1 MRMLSRSIP
10 VAALALSLGALPAAA
25 QEPGSDNFQWYVG
38 GQGGVMFFDT
48 PTQDRT
54 GIPTFGGQTLIVA
67 KRTGL
72 LLSVEEGVGSD
83 ETSSY
88 SDLSG
93 TQTVTFNDIRKYSA
107 VLMAFPI
114 RAAAQPYLGVGYGI
128 MHTVS
133 PTPVNTTAFQSDAEQ
148 LGSTGFGTFLAGITF
163 QVGRFMAF
171 GQYQVTTSPGN
182 DVVEDGNGQPVAF
195 GRLLSGP
202 THTFSGGLRFGL
214 GSARESVKTGGYK

>member
-10 VAALALSLGALPAAA
+10 VAALALSLGALPVAA
-25 QEPGSDNFQWYVG
+25 QEPGNGNFQWYVG

-83 ETSSY
+83 ETSAY

-93 TQTVTFNDIRKYSA
+93 TADRDVQRHPE
-107 VLMAFPI
+107 VLRGAHGVPD

-128 MHTVS
+128 MHVVS
-133 PTPVNTTAFQSDAEQ
+133 PTPTNRDRVPERRRGARQHRVRH
-148 LGSTGFGTFLAGITF
+148 LP
-163 QVGRFMAF
+163 GRHHL
-171 GQYQVTTSPGN
+171 PG
-182 DVVEDGNGQPVAF
+182 
-195 GRLLSGP
+195 RP
-202 THTFSGGLRFGL
+202 TDGLRPVPDHHQPGQF
-214 GSARESVKTGGYK
+214 AVVR

>member
-10 VAALALSLGALPAAA
+10 VAALALSLSALSVAA
-25 QEPGSDNFQWYVG
+25 QEPGNGNFQWYVG
-38 GQGGVMFFDT
+38 GQSGVMFFDT

-83 ETSSY
+83 ETSAY

-114 RAAAQPYLGVGYGI
+114 KSAVQPYLGVGYGI
-128 MHTVS
+128 MHVVS
-133 PTPVNTTAFQSDAEQ
+133 PTPTNLTAFQSDAEE
-148 LGSTGFGTFLAGITF
+148 LGSTGFGTFRP
-163 QVGRFMAF
+163 V
-171 GQYQVTTSPGN
+171 SP
-182 DVVEDGNGQPVAF
+182 
-195 GRLLSGP
+195 S
-202 THTFSGGLRFGL
+202 S
-214 GSARESVKTGGYK
+214 SAD

>member
-10 VAALALSLGALPAAA
+10 VAALALALGALPAAA
-25 QEPGSDNFQWYVG
+25 QEPGNGNFQWYVG
-38 GQGGVMFFDT
+38 GQGGVMLFDT

-67 KRTGL
+67 RRTGL

-83 ETSSY
+83 ETSAY
-88 SDLSG
+88 ADQSG

-114 RAAAQPYLGVGYGI
+114 RSAVQPYLGVGYGI
-128 MHTVS
+128 MHVVS
-133 PTPVNTTAFQSDAEQ
+133 PTPTSPTAFQSDAEQ
-148 LGSTGFGTFLAGITF
+148 LGSNGFGTFMAGVTF
-163 QVGRFMAF
+163 QLGRLMAF
-171 GQYQVTTSPGN
+171 GQYQITTSPGA
-182 DVVEDGNGQPVAF
+182 DVVSDAAGNPVAF
-195 GRLLSGP
+195 GRLLTGP

-214 GSARESVKTGGYK
+214 GGARESVKTGGYK

>member
-10 VAALALSLGALPAAA
+10 VAALALSLGALSAAA
-25 QEPGSDNFQWYVG
+25 QEPGNSNFQWYVG

-54 GIPTFGGQTLIVA
+54 GIPTFGGQTLIIA
-67 KRTGL
+67 RRTGL

-83 ETSSY
+83 ETSAY

-93 TQTVTFNDIRKYSA
+93 TQPVTFNDIRKYSA
-107 VLMAFPI
+107 VLMAYPI
-114 RAAAQPYLGVGYGI
+114 KAAAQPYLGVGYGI
-128 MHTVS
+128 MHVVS
-133 PTPVNTTAFQSDAEQ
+133 PTPQNVTAFQSDAEE

-163 QVGRFMAF
+163 QLGRLMAF
-171 GQYQVTTSPGN
+171 GQYQITTSPGN
-182 DVVEDGNGQPVAF
+182 AVVSDADGNPVAF

-214 GSARESVKTGGYK
+214 GGARESVKTGGYK

>member
-10 VAALALSLGALPAAA
+10 VAALALALSALSVAA
-25 QEPGSDNFQWYVG
+25 QEPGNGNFQWYVG

-83 ETSSY
+83 ETSAY

-114 RAAAQPYLGVGYGI
+114 KSAAQPYLGVGYGI
-128 MHTVS
+128 MHVVS
-133 PTPVNTTAFQSDAEQ
+133 PTPTNLTAFQSDAEE
-148 LGSTGFGTFLAGITF
+148 LGSTGFGTFLGGLQF
-163 QVGRFMAF
+163 QLGRFMAF
-171 GQYQVTTSPGN
+171 GQYQITTGASN
-182 DVVEDGNGQPVAF
+182 DTIEDDTGAPVAF
-195 GRLLSGP
+195 GRLIEGP
-202 THTFSGGLRFGL
+202 THTFSGGIRFGL
-214 GSARESVKTGGYK
+214 GSAREKPKSGGY

>member
-25 QEPGSDNFQWYVG
+25 QEPGNGNFQWYVG

-67 KRTGL
+67 RRTGL
-72 LLSVEEGVGSD
+72 LISVEEGVGD
-83 ETSSY
+83 GETSSY
-88 SDLSG
+88 NDLSG

-114 RAAAQPYLGVGYGI
+114 RAAAQPYLGVGYG
-128 MHTVS
+128 M
-133 PTPVNTTAFQSDAEQ
+133 
-148 LGSTGFGTFLAGITF
+148 
-163 QVGRFMAF
+163 
-171 GQYQVTTSPGN
+171 
-182 DVVEDGNGQPVAF
+182 
-195 GRLLSGP
+195 
-202 THTFSGGLRFGL
+202 
-214 GSARESVKTGGYK
+214 SARRR

>member
-54 GIPTFGGQTLIVA
+54 AIPTFGGQTLIVA

-83 ETSSY
+83 ETSAY

-114 RAAAQPYLGVGYGI
+114 KAAVQPYLGVGWGI

-133 PTPVNTTAFQSDAEQ
+133 PQTTGAFQSDAED
-148 LGSTGFGTFLAGITF
+148 LGSSGFGTFLGGVTF
-163 QVGRFMAF
+163 QLGRLMAF
-171 GQYQVTTSPGN
+171 GQYQITTSPGQGFVT
-182 DVVEDGNGQPVAF
+182 DQTGAVVAS
-195 GRLLSGP
+195 GRLLQGP

-214 GSARESVKTGGYK
+214 GSSKESVKTGGYK

>member
-25 QEPGSDNFQWYVG
+25 QESGNDNFQWYVG

-48 PTQDRT
+48 PTQDRKA
-54 GIPTFGGQTLIVA
+54 IPTFGGQTLIVA
-67 KRTGL
+67 RRTGL

-83 ETSSY
+83 ETSAY
-88 SDLSG
+88 EDLTSI
-93 TQTVTFNDIRKYSA
+93 QTVTFNDIRKYSA

-128 MHTVS
+128 MHVVS
-133 PTPVNTTAFQSDAEQ
+133 PTPGSPTAFQSDAEE
-148 LGSTGFGTFLAGITF
+148 LGSHGFGTFLAGITF
-163 QVGRFMAF
+163 QVGRLMAF
-171 GQYQVTTSPGN
+171 GQYQITTSPGPTT
-182 DVVEDGNGQPVAF
+182 VSDGAGNPVAF
-195 GRLLSGP
+195 GRLLTGP

>member
-10 VAALALSLGALPAAA
+10 VAALALALGALPAAA
-25 QEPGSDNFQWYVG
+25 QEPGNGNFQWYVG

-67 KRTGL
+67 RRTGL
-72 LLSVEEGVGSD
+72 LLSVEEGVGSN
-83 ETSSY
+83 ETSAY
-88 SDLSG
+88 SDLNG
-93 TQTVTFNDIRKYSA
+93 TQAVTFNDIRRYSA

-128 MHTVS
+128 MHVVS
-133 PTPVNTTAFQSDAEQ
+133 PTPSGLTAFQSDAEE
-148 LGSTGFGTFLAGITF
+148 LGSTGFGTFLAGINF
-163 QVGRFMAF
+163 QLGRFMAF

-182 DVVEDGNGQPVAF
+182 SVVADADGNAVAF
-195 GRLLSGP
+195 GRLLTGP

-214 GSARESVKTGGYK
+214 GGARESVKTGGYK

>member
-10 VAALALSLGALPAAA
+10 VAALALALGALPAAA
-25 QEPGSDNFQWYVG
+25 QEPGNGNFQWYVG

-67 KRTGL
+67 RRTGL
-72 LLSVEEGVGSD
+72 LLSVEEGVGSN
-83 ETSSY
+83 ETSAY
-88 SDLSG
+88 SDLNG
-93 TQTVTFNDIRKYSA
+93 TQAVTFNDIRKYSA

-114 RAAAQPYLGVGYGI
+114 RSAVQPYLGVGYGI
-128 MHTVS
+128 MHVVS
-133 PTPVNTTAFQSDAEQ
+133 PTPSGLTAFQSDAEE
-148 LGSTGFGTFLAGITF
+148 LGSTGFGTFLAGINF
-163 QVGRFMAF
+163 QLGRFMAF

-182 DVVEDGNGQPVAF
+182 SVVADADGNAVAF
-195 GRLLSGP
+195 GRLLTGP

-214 GSARESVKTGGYK
+214 GGARESVKTGGYK